1 MNAFSLMGA
10 FKNLLS
16 GERLWISEAESR
28 LISLFKK
35 KNVILSYF
43 AVFGRF
49 SDLKDIGEIG
59 L

>member
-1 MNAFSLMGA
+1 MDFRGGKPPDFS
-10 FKNLLS
+10 FQ
-16 GERLWISEAESR
+16 E
-28 LISLFKK
+28 KK
-35 KNVILSYF
+35 GNVILSYF